1 MYMGGSNMGM
11 LNSNLIKLGSFLGNE
26 KLFIPE
32 YQRGYSWEETQLD
45 DFWIDLVEIYEE
57 KTRDEHFLGQ
67 VVIHKNKEDGKRYI
81 IDGQQRIS
89 TTIILLDILRTK
101 FKEIADSTNNN
112 DANDDAEDINTKYIG
127 RVSESKK
134 EQYLSMGGVD
144 KEFFIN
150 YIQARGPIDYS
161 DRKFEKKRLRPSNY
175 NIFYASKFFEDKVSK
190 FITKKSPNEY
200 IELNKLYQCLINQF
214 ILMTVETDD
223 INEAYIIFES
233 LNARGKS
240 LETADL
246 LKNHILRV
254 AQSDLSS
261 ATETWNTIIDNLD
274 NIDPTKFIRYYW
286 NSTNRFAREKDLFK
300 ALRKDIKTQ
309 SDVNTLLA
317 NLRFLSKVCAAI
329 LHPEDN
335 KDFDL
340 TELNERLIEMQKLDA
355 SSYIPV
361 IFALRLQNYSEEDI
375 NEVLKAIE
383 TLVVRNFVVSGLV
396 ANKYEL
402 EFAQIAKS
410 ISDKSWSPHNNPPTK
425 DDILKKLY
433 SLMVSDEEFIN
444 NFKVFN
450 SKKNAVIRYLL
461 RKINN
466 YDISETKIVDDSNR
480 VHVEHI
486 LPKKINEDWIN
497 FNDEDHETYLWRLG
511 NLTLLGQEY
520 NNRAKNK
527 GFDKKKEIYKKSEI
541 KMTRDLVSIDDW
553 TTFTIVKRQEDFA
566 EIALKIWPR
575 N

>member
-1 MYMGGSNMGM
+1 MGM
-11 LNSNLIKLGSFLGNE
+11 LNSTLLKLGSFLGNG
-26 KLFIPE
+26 KLYIPE
-32 YQRGYSWEETQLD
+32 YQRGYSWEEMQLD
-45 DFWIDLVEIYEE
+45 DFWIDLVQIYEE
-57 KTRDEHFLGQ
+57 NTRDEHFLGQ
-67 VVIHKNKEDGKRYI
+67 VVIHKNKEDSKRYI

-89 TTIILLDILRTK
+89 TAIILLDILRTK
-101 FKEIADSTNNN
+101 FKEIADSKNNN
-112 DANDDAEDINTKYIG
+112 DANDDAEDINTRYIG
-127 RVSESKK
+127 RVSETKK

-144 KEFFIN
+144 KEFFIK
-150 YIQARGPIDYS
+150 YIQARGPINYNDK
-161 DRKFEKKRLRPSNY
+161 KFEKKRLKPSNY
-175 NIFYASKFFEDKVSK
+175 NIFYASKFFEDKISK
-190 FITKKSPNEY
+190 FITKKTPNEY

-233 LNARGKS
+233 LNARGKA

-246 LKNHILRV
+246 LKNHILRK
-254 AQSDLSS
+254 AHNDLSS

-286 NSTNRFAREKDLFK
+286 NSTKKFAREKDLFK
-300 ALRKDIKTQ
+300 SLRKDISSQ
-309 SDVNTLLA
+309 SDVNTLLS
-317 NLRFLSKVCAAI
+317 NRRSLSKVCAAI
-329 LHPEDN
+329 LHPDDN
-335 KDFDL
+335 KEFDL
-340 TELNERLIEMQKLDA
+340 TELNERLLEMQKLDA
-355 SSYIPV
+355 SSYIPI
-361 IFALRLQNYSEEDI
+361 IFALRLQNYSEKDI

-383 TLVVRNFVVSGLV
+383 TLIVRNFVVSGLV

-410 ISDKSWSPHNNPPTK
+410 ISDKTWPPNSDSSSSKMPTK

-444 NFKVFN
+444 NFRIFN

-466 YDISETKIVDDSNR
+466 FDINETKIVDDSNR

-486 LPKKINEDWIN
+486 LPKKINDEWIN

-566 EIALKIWPR
+566 EIALRIWPR

>member
-45 DFWIDLVEIYEE
+45 DFWIDLIEIYQE

-233 LNARGKS
+233 LNARGKA

-317 NLRFLSKVCAAI
+317 NLRFLSKLCAAI

>member
-1 MYMGGSNMGM
+1 M
-11 LNSNLIKLGSFLGNE
+11 LNSTLLKLGSFLGNG
-26 KLFIPE
+26 KLYIPK

-45 DFWIDLVEIYEE
+45 DFWIDLVQIYEE
-57 KTRDEHFLGQ
+57 NTRDEHFLGQ

-89 TTIILLDILRTK
+89 TAIILLDILRTK
-101 FKEIADSTNNN
+101 FKEIADSKNNN
-112 DANDDAEDINTKYIG
+112 DANDDAEDINTRYIG
-127 RVSESKK
+127 RVSETKK

-144 KEFFIN
+144 KEFFIK
-150 YIQARGPIDYS
+150 YIQARGPINYNDK
-161 DRKFEKKRLRPSNY
+161 KFEKKRLKPSNY
-175 NIFYASKFFEDKVSK
+175 NIFYASKFFEDKISK
-190 FITKKSPNEY
+190 FITKKAPNEY
-200 IELNKLYQCLINQF
+200 IELNNLYQCLINQF

-233 LNARGKS
+233 LNARGKA

-246 LKNHILRV
+246 LKNHILRK
-254 AQSDLSS
+254 AHNDLSS

-286 NSTNRFAREKDLFK
+286 NSTKKFTREKDLFK
-300 ALRKDIKTQ
+300 SLRKNISSQ
-309 SDVNTLLA
+309 SDVNALLS
-317 NLRFLSKVCAAI
+317 NLRSLSKVCAAI
-329 LHPEDN
+329 LHPDDN
-335 KDFDL
+335 KEFDL

-355 SSYIPV
+355 SSYIPI

-383 TLVVRNFVVSGLV
+383 TLIVRNFVVSGLV

-410 ISDKSWSPHNNPPTK
+410 ISDKTWPPNSDSASSKIPTK

-444 NFKVFN
+444 NFRIFN

-466 YDISETKIVDDSNR
+466 FDINETKIVDDSNR

-486 LPKKINEDWIN
+486 LPKKINDEWIN

-575 N
+575 G

>member
-11 LNSNLIKLGSFLGNE
+11 LNSNLIKLGSFLSNE

-32 YQRGYSWEETQLD
+32 YQRGYSWEEPQLD
-45 DFWIDLVEIYEE
+45 DFWIDLVEIYEGN
-57 KTRDEHFLGQ
+57 TRDEHFLGQ

-101 FKEIADSTNNN
+101 FKELADSTNNN
-112 DANDDAEDINTKYIG
+112 DANDDAEDINTKCIG
-127 RVSESKK
+127 RVSERKK

-150 YIQARGPIDYS
+150 YIQTRGPIDYS

-175 NIFYASKFFEDKVSK
+175 NIFYASKFFDDKVSK
-190 FITKKSPNEY
+190 FITKKAPNEY

-233 LNARGKS
+233 LNARGKV

-410 ISDKSWSPHNNPPTK
+410 ISDQSWSPHNKPPTK

-497 FNDEDHETYLWRLG
+497 FNNEDHETYLWRLG

-553 TTFTIVKRQEDFA
+553 TTFTIVKRQENFA

>member
-1 MYMGGSNMGM
+1 MGM
-11 LNSNLIKLGSFLGNE
+11 LNSTLLKLGSFLGNG
-26 KLFIPE
+26 KLYIPE
-32 YQRGYSWEETQLD
+32 YQRGYSWEEMQLD
-45 DFWIDLVEIYEE
+45 DFWIDLVQIYEE
-57 KTRDEHFLGQ
+57 NTRDEHFLGQ
-67 VVIHKNKEDGKRYI
+67 VVIHKNKEDSKRYI

-89 TTIILLDILRTK
+89 TAIILLDILRTK
-101 FKEIADSTNNN
+101 FKEIADSKNNN
-112 DANDDAEDINTKYIG
+112 DANDDAEDINTRYIG
-127 RVSESKK
+127 RVSETKK

-144 KEFFIN
+144 KEFFIK
-150 YIQARGPIDYS
+150 YIQARGPINYNDK
-161 DRKFEKKRLRPSNY
+161 KFEKKRLKPSNY
-175 NIFYASKFFEDKVSK
+175 NIFYASKFFEDKISK
-190 FITKKSPNEY
+190 FITKKTPNEY

-233 LNARGKS
+233 LNARGKA

-246 LKNHILRV
+246 LKNHILRK
-254 AQSDLSS
+254 AHNDLSS

-286 NSTNRFAREKDLFK
+286 NSTKKFAREKDLFK
-300 ALRKDIKTQ
+300 SLRKDISSQ
-309 SDVNTLLA
+309 SDVNTLLS
-317 NLRFLSKVCAAI
+317 NLRSLSKVCAAI
-329 LHPEDN
+329 LHPDDN
-335 KDFDL
+335 KEFDL
-340 TELNERLIEMQKLDA
+340 TELNERLLEMQKLDA
-355 SSYIPV
+355 SSYIPI
-361 IFALRLQNYSEEDI
+361 IFALRLQNYSEKDI

-383 TLVVRNFVVSGLV
+383 TLIVRNFVVSGLV

-410 ISDKSWSPHNNPPTK
+410 ISDKTWPPNSDSSSSKMPTK

-444 NFKVFN
+444 NFRIFN

-466 YDISETKIVDDSNR
+466 FDINETKIVDDSNR

-486 LPKKINEDWIN
+486 LPKKINDEWIN

-566 EIALKIWPR
+566 EIALRIWPR

>member
-1 MYMGGSNMGM
+1 MGM

-45 DFWIDLVEIYEE
+45 DFWIDLVQIYEE
-57 KTRDEHFLGQ
+57 NTRDEHFLGQ

-233 LNARGKS
+233 LNARGKA

-254 AQSDLSS
+254 AQSDLSN

-317 NLRFLSKVCAAI
+317 NLRSLSKVCAAI

-410 ISDKSWSPHNNPPTK
+410 ISDKSWPPHNNSPTK

-433 SLMVSDEEFIN
+433 SLMVSDDEFIN

-466 YDISETKIVDDSNR
+466 FDVSETNIVDDSNR

-486 LPKKINEDWIN
+486 LPKKINDEWIN
-497 FNDEDHETYLWRLG
+497 FNAEDHETYLWRIG

-541 KMTRDLVSIDDW
+541 KMTRDLVTIDDW

>member
-1 MYMGGSNMGM
+1 
-11 LNSNLIKLGSFLGNE
+11 
-26 KLFIPE
+26 
-32 YQRGYSWEETQLD
+32 
-45 DFWIDLVEIYEE
+45 
-57 KTRDEHFLGQ
+57 
-67 VVIHKNKEDGKRYI
+67 
-81 IDGQQRIS
+81 
-89 TTIILLDILRTK
+89 LLDILRTK

>member
-45 DFWIDLVEIYEE
+45 DFWIDLIEIYQE

-375 NEVLKAIE
+375 NKVLKAIE

>member
-1 MYMGGSNMGM
+1 MGM
-11 LNSNLIKLGSFLGNE
+11 LNSTLLKLGSFLGNG
-26 KLFIPE
+26 KLYIPE

-45 DFWIDLVEIYEE
+45 DFWIDLVQIYEE
-57 KTRDEHFLGQ
+57 NTRDEHFLGQ

-89 TTIILLDILRTK
+89 TAIILLDILQTK
-101 FKEIADSTNNN
+101 FKEIADSKNNN
-112 DANDDAEDINTKYIG
+112 DANDDAEDINTRYIG
-127 RVSESKK
+127 RVSETKK

-144 KEFFIN
+144 KEFFIK
-150 YIQARGPIDYS
+150 YIQARGPINYNDK
-161 DRKFEKKRLRPSNY
+161 KFEKKRLNPSNY
-175 NIFYASKFFEDKVSK
+175 NIFYASKFFEDKISK
-190 FITKKSPNEY
+190 FITKKAPNEY
-200 IELNKLYQCLINQF
+200 IELNNLYQCLINQF

-233 LNARGKS
+233 LNARGKA

-246 LKNHILRV
+246 LKNHILRK
-254 AQSDLSS
+254 AHNDLSS

-286 NSTNRFAREKDLFK
+286 NSTKKFTREKDLFK
-300 ALRKDIKTQ
+300 SLRKDISSQ
-309 SDVNTLLA
+309 SDVNALLS
-317 NLRFLSKVCAAI
+317 NLRSLSKVCAAI
-329 LHPEDN
+329 LHPDDN
-335 KDFDL
+335 KEFDL

-355 SSYIPV
+355 SSYIPI

-402 EFAQIAKS
+402 VFAQIARS
-410 ISDKSWSPHNNPPTK
+410 ISDKAWPPNSDSASSKKPTK

-444 NFKVFN
+444 NFKIFN

-466 YDISETKIVDDSNR
+466 FDINETKIVDDSNR

-486 LPKKINEDWIN
+486 LPKKINDEWIN

-553 TTFTIVKRQEDFA
+553 TTFTIIKRQEDFA

-575 N
+575 G

>member
-1 MYMGGSNMGM
+1 MGGSNMGM
-11 LNSNLIKLGSFLGNE
+11 LNSNLIKLGSFLSNE

-32 YQRGYSWEETQLD
+32 YQRGYSWEEPQLD
-45 DFWIDLVEIYEE
+45 DFWIDLVEIYEGN
-57 KTRDEHFLGQ
+57 TRDEHFLGQ

-101 FKEIADSTNNN
+101 FKELADSTNNN
-112 DANDDAEDINTKYIG
+112 DANDDAEDINTKCIG
-127 RVSESKK
+127 RVSERKK

-150 YIQARGPIDYS
+150 YIQTRGPIDYS

-175 NIFYASKFFEDKVSK
+175 NIFYASKFFDDKVSK
-190 FITKKSPNEY
+190 FITKKAPNEY

-233 LNARGKS
+233 LNARGKA

-254 AQSDLSS
+254 AQSDLSN

-286 NSTNRFAREKDLFK
+286 NSKNRFAREKDLFK

-410 ISDKSWSPHNNPPTK
+410 ISDQSWSPHNKPPTK

>member
-45 DFWIDLVEIYEE
+45 DFWIDLIEIYQE

-361 IFALRLQNYSEEDI
+361 IFALRLQNYSEENI

>member
-1 MYMGGSNMGM
+1 MGM
-11 LNSNLIKLGSFLGNE
+11 LNSTLLKLGSFLGNG
-26 KLFIPE
+26 KLYIPE
-32 YQRGYSWEETQLD
+32 YQRGYSWEEMQLD
-45 DFWIDLVEIYEE
+45 DFWIDLVQIYEE
-57 KTRDEHFLGQ
+57 NTRDEHFLGQ
-67 VVIHKNKEDGKRYI
+67 VVIHKNKEDSKRYI

-89 TTIILLDILRTK
+89 TAIILLDILRTK
-101 FKEIADSTNNN
+101 FKEIADSKNNN
-112 DANDDAEDINTKYIG
+112 DANDDAEDINTRYIG
-127 RVSESKK
+127 RVSETKK

-144 KEFFIN
+144 KEFFIK
-150 YIQARGPIDYS
+150 YIQARGPINYNDK
-161 DRKFEKKRLRPSNY
+161 KFEKKRLKPSNY
-175 NIFYASKFFEDKVSK
+175 NIFYASKFFEDKISK
-190 FITKKSPNEY
+190 FITKKTPNEY

-233 LNARGKS
+233 LNARGKA

-246 LKNHILRV
+246 LKNHILRK
-254 AQSDLSS
+254 AHNDLSS

-286 NSTNRFAREKDLFK
+286 NSTKKFAREKDLFK
-300 ALRKDIKTQ
+300 SLRKDISSQ
-309 SDVNTLLA
+309 SDVNTLLS
-317 NLRFLSKVCAAI
+317 NLRSLSKVCAAI
-329 LHPEDN
+329 LHPDDN
-335 KDFDL
+335 KEFDL
-340 TELNERLIEMQKLDA
+340 TELNERLLEMQKLDA
-355 SSYIPV
+355 SSYIPI

-383 TLVVRNFVVSGLV
+383 TLIVRNFVVSGLV

-410 ISDKSWSPHNNPPTK
+410 ISDKTWPPNSDSSSSKMPTK

-444 NFKVFN
+444 NFRIFN
-450 SKKNAVIRYLL
+450 SKKNTVIRYLL

-466 YDISETKIVDDSNR
+466 FDINETKIVDDSNR

-486 LPKKINEDWIN
+486 LPKKINDEWIN

>member
-1 MYMGGSNMGM
+1 MGM
-11 LNSNLIKLGSFLGNE
+11 LNSTLLKLGSFLGNG
-26 KLFIPE
+26 KLYIPE
-32 YQRGYSWEETQLD
+32 YQRGYSWKEMQLD
-45 DFWIDLVEIYEE
+45 DFWIDLVQIYEE
-57 KTRDEHFLGQ
+57 NTRDEHFLGQ
-67 VVIHKNKEDGKRYI
+67 VVIHKNKEDSKRYI

-89 TTIILLDILRTK
+89 TAIILLDILRTK
-101 FKEIADSTNNN
+101 FKEIADSKNNN
-112 DANDDAEDINTKYIG
+112 DANDDAEDINTRYIG
-127 RVSESKK
+127 RVSETKK

-144 KEFFIN
+144 KEFFIK
-150 YIQARGPIDYS
+150 YIQARGPINYNDK
-161 DRKFEKKRLRPSNY
+161 KFEKKRLKPSNY
-175 NIFYASKFFEDKVSK
+175 NIFYASKFFEDKISK
-190 FITKKSPNEY
+190 FITKKTPNEY

-233 LNARGKS
+233 LNARGKA

-246 LKNHILRV
+246 LKNHILRK
-254 AQSDLSS
+254 AHNDLSS

-286 NSTNRFAREKDLFK
+286 NSTKKFAREKDLFK
-300 ALRKDIKTQ
+300 SLRKDISSQ
-309 SDVNTLLA
+309 SDVNTLLS
-317 NLRFLSKVCAAI
+317 NLRSLSKVCAAI
-329 LHPEDN
+329 LHPDDN
-335 KDFDL
+335 KEFDL
-340 TELNERLIEMQKLDA
+340 TELNERLLEMQKLDA
-355 SSYIPV
+355 SSYIPI

-383 TLVVRNFVVSGLV
+383 TLIVRNFVVSGLV

-410 ISDKSWSPHNNPPTK
+410 ISDKTWPPNSDSSSSKMPTK

-444 NFKVFN
+444 NFRIFN

-466 YDISETKIVDDSNR
+466 FDINETKIVDDSNR

-486 LPKKINEDWIN
+486 LPKKINDEWIN

-566 EIALKIWPR
+566 EIALRIWPR

>member
-1 MYMGGSNMGM
+1 MGM
-11 LNSNLIKLGSFLGNE
+11 LNSTLLKLGSFLGNG
-26 KLFIPE
+26 KLYIPE

-45 DFWIDLVEIYEE
+45 DFWIDLVQIYEE
-57 KTRDEHFLGQ
+57 NTRDEHFLGQ

-89 TTIILLDILRTK
+89 TAIILLDILRTK
-101 FKEIADSTNNN
+101 FKEIADSKNNN
-112 DANDDAEDINTKYIG
+112 DANDDAEDINTRYIG
-127 RVSESKK
+127 RVSETKK

-144 KEFFIN
+144 KEFFIK
-150 YIQARGPIDYS
+150 YIQARGPINYNDK
-161 DRKFEKKRLRPSNY
+161 KFEKKRLNPSNY
-175 NIFYASKFFEDKVSK
+175 NIFYASKFFEDKISK
-190 FITKKSPNEY
+190 FITKKAPNEY
-200 IELNKLYQCLINQF
+200 IELNNLYQCLINQF

-233 LNARGKS
+233 LNARGKA

-246 LKNHILRV
+246 LKNHILRK
-254 AQSDLSS
+254 AHNDLSS

-286 NSTNRFAREKDLFK
+286 NSTKKFTREKDLFK
-300 ALRKDIKTQ
+300 SLRKDISSQ
-309 SDVNTLLA
+309 SDVNALLS
-317 NLRFLSKVCAAI
+317 NLRSLSKVCAAI
-329 LHPEDN
+329 LHPDDN
-335 KDFDL
+335 KEFDL

-355 SSYIPV
+355 SSYIPI

-383 TLVVRNFVVSGLV
+383 TLIVRNFVVSGLV

-410 ISDKSWSPHNNPPTK
+410 ISDKTWPPNSDSASSKIPTK

-444 NFKVFN
+444 NFRIFN

-466 YDISETKIVDDSNR
+466 FDINETKIVDDSNR

-486 LPKKINEDWIN
+486 LPKKINDEWIN

-553 TTFTIVKRQEDFA
+553 TTFTIIKRQEEFA

-575 N
+575 G

>member
-1 MYMGGSNMGM
+1 MGM

-67 VVIHKNKEDGKRYI
+67 VVIHKNREDGKRYI

-190 FITKKSPNEY
+190 FITQKAPNEY

-233 LNARGKS
+233 LNARGKA

-575 N
+575 G

>member
-1 MYMGGSNMGM
+1 MYKGGSNMGII
-11 LNSNLIKLGSFLGNE
+11 NSNLTKLGSFLGNE
-26 KLFIPE
+26 KLYIPE

-45 DFWIDLVEIYEE
+45 DFWLDLEQIYQEN
-57 KTRDEHFLGQ
+57 THDEHFLGQ
-67 VVIHKNKEDGKRYI
+67 VVIHKNKDDGKRYI

-89 TTIILLDILRTK
+89 TTIIFLDILRTK

-112 DANDDAEDINTKYIG
+112 DANDDSEDINAKYIG
-127 RVSESKK
+127 RISESKR

-144 KEFFIN
+144 KEFFFE
-150 YIQARGPIDYS
+150 YIQKRGAIDYT
-161 DRKFEKKRLRPSNY
+161 DKKFDKKKLKLSNY
-175 NIFYASKFFEDKVSK
+175 NIFYASKFFSGKV
-190 FITKKSPNEY
+190 NEFLKNNESNQY
-200 IELNKLYQCLINQF
+200 KALNKLYQALINQF

-233 LNARGKS
+233 LNARGKA

-246 LKNHILRV
+246 LKNHILRK
-254 AQSDLSS
+254 AQNDLSS

-286 NSTNRFAREKDLFK
+286 NSTKKFAREKDLFK
-300 ALRKDIKTQ
+300 ALRKDITSQ

-410 ISDKSWSPHNNPPTK
+410 ISDKSWAPHNNPPTK

-520 NNRAKNK
+520 NNKAKNK

>member
-1 MYMGGSNMGM
+1 MGGSNMGM
-11 LNSNLIKLGSFLGNE
+11 LNSNLIKLGSFLSNE

-32 YQRGYSWEETQLD
+32 YQRGYSWEEPQLD
-45 DFWIDLVEIYEE
+45 DFWIDLVEIYEGN
-57 KTRDEHFLGQ
+57 TRDEHFLGQ

-101 FKEIADSTNNN
+101 FKELADSTNNN
-112 DANDDAEDINTKYIG
+112 DANDDAEDINTKCIG
-127 RVSESKK
+127 RVTESKK

-150 YIQARGPIDYS
+150 YIQTRGPIDYS

-175 NIFYASKFFEDKVSK
+175 NIFYASKFFDDKVSK
-190 FITKKSPNEY
+190 IITKKAPNEY

-233 LNARGKS
+233 LNARGKA

-254 AQSDLSS
+254 AQSDLSN

-286 NSTNRFAREKDLFK
+286 NSKNRFAREKDLFK

-410 ISDKSWSPHNNPPTK
+410 ISDQSWSPHNKPPTK

>member
-1 MYMGGSNMGM
+1 MGM
-11 LNSNLIKLGSFLGNE
+11 LNSNLIKLGSFLSNE

-32 YQRGYSWEETQLD
+32 YQRGYSWEEPQLD
-45 DFWIDLVEIYEE
+45 DFWIDLVEIYEGN
-57 KTRDEHFLGQ
+57 TRDEHFLGQ

-101 FKEIADSTNNN
+101 FKELADSTNNN
-112 DANDDAEDINTKYIG
+112 DANDDAEDINTKCIG
-127 RVSESKK
+127 RVTESKK

-150 YIQARGPIDYS
+150 YIQTRGPIDYS

-175 NIFYASKFFEDKVSK
+175 NIFYASKFFDDKVSK
-190 FITKKSPNEY
+190 IITKKAPNEY

-233 LNARGKS
+233 LNARGKA

-254 AQSDLSS
+254 AQSDLSN

-286 NSTNRFAREKDLFK
+286 NSKNRFAREKDLFK

-410 ISDKSWSPHNNPPTK
+410 ISDQSWSPHNKPPTK

>member
-45 DFWIDLVEIYEE
+45 DFWIDLIEIYQE

-497 FNDEDHETYLWRLG
+497 FNDEDNETYLWRLG

>member
-1 MYMGGSNMGM
+1 MGM
-11 LNSNLIKLGSFLGNE
+11 LNSTLLKLGSFLGNG
-26 KLFIPE
+26 KLYIPE
-32 YQRGYSWEETQLD
+32 YQRGYSWEEMQLD
-45 DFWIDLVEIYEE
+45 DFWIDLVQIYEE
-57 KTRDEHFLGQ
+57 NTRDEHFLGQ
-67 VVIHKNKEDGKRYI
+67 VVIHKNKEDSKRYI

-89 TTIILLDILRTK
+89 TAIILLDILRTK
-101 FKEIADSTNNN
+101 FKEIADSKNNN
-112 DANDDAEDINTKYIG
+112 DANDDAEDINTRYIG
-127 RVSESKK
+127 RVSETKK

-144 KEFFIN
+144 KEFFIK
-150 YIQARGPIDYS
+150 YIQARGPINYNDK
-161 DRKFEKKRLRPSNY
+161 KFEKKRLKPSNY
-175 NIFYASKFFEDKVSK
+175 NIFYASKFFEDKISK
-190 FITKKSPNEY
+190 FITKKTPNEY

-233 LNARGKS
+233 LNARGKA

-246 LKNHILRV
+246 LKNHILRK
-254 AQSDLSS
+254 AHNDLSS

-286 NSTNRFAREKDLFK
+286 NSTKKFAREKDLFK
-300 ALRKDIKTQ
+300 SLRKDISSQ
-309 SDVNTLLA
+309 SDVNTLLS
-317 NLRFLSKVCAAI
+317 NLRSLSKVCAAI
-329 LHPEDN
+329 LHPDDN
-335 KDFDL
+335 KEFDL
-340 TELNERLIEMQKLDA
+340 TELNERLLEMQKLDA
-355 SSYIPV
+355 SSYIPI

-383 TLVVRNFVVSGLV
+383 TLIVRNFVVSGLV

-410 ISDKSWSPHNNPPTK
+410 ISDKTWPPNSDSSSSKMPTK

-444 NFKVFN
+444 NFRIFN

-466 YDISETKIVDDSNR
+466 FDINETKIVDDSNR

-486 LPKKINEDWIN
+486 LPKKINDEWIN

-566 EIALKIWPR
+566 EIALRIWPR

>member
-1 MYMGGSNMGM
+1 MGGSNMGM

-45 DFWIDLVEIYEE
+45 DFWIDLIEIYQE

-233 LNARGKS
+233 LNARGKA

>member
-1 MYMGGSNMGM
+1 MGM
-11 LNSNLIKLGSFLGNE
+11 LNSNLIKLGSFLSNE

-32 YQRGYSWEETQLD
+32 YQRGYSWEEPQLD
-45 DFWIDLVEIYEE
+45 DFWIDLVEIYEGN
-57 KTRDEHFLGQ
+57 TRDEHFLGQ

-101 FKEIADSTNNN
+101 FKELADSTNNN
-112 DANDDAEDINTKYIG
+112 DANDDAEDINTKCIG
-127 RVSESKK
+127 RVTESKK

-150 YIQARGPIDYS
+150 YIQTRGPIDYS

-175 NIFYASKFFEDKVSK
+175 NIFYASKFFDDKVSK
-190 FITKKSPNEY
+190 FITKKTPNEY

-233 LNARGKS
+233 LNARGKA

-254 AQSDLSS
+254 AQSDLSN

-286 NSTNRFAREKDLFK
+286 NSKNRFAREKDLFK

-410 ISDKSWSPHNNPPTK
+410 ISDQSWSPHNKPPTK

-553 TTFTIVKRQEDFA
+553 TTLTIVKRQEDFA